1 MNHISRL
8 CALFAAAALL
18 GTAFSPAPTQAQDA
32 PFITTWETGLT
43 REITI
48 PTKGGPS
55 VADYDFQID
64 WGDGTTE
71 TITGDDPD
79 PSHTYSSS
87 GTYTVKIST
96 PNNGQAFPR
105 IYFNNGNP
113 SFGDNS
119 KQLQSIDQWGSIQW
133 ESMGS
138 AFAGAENM
146 TYGATDEP
154 DLSNVTNMR
163 GVFVGAESFNGD
175 IGGWDVSSVT
185 NMGEM
190 FEDATSFNGD
200 IGSWDVSSVT
210 NMRRMFRGATSFNQ
224 DIGPWDVSSVTDM
237 RFMFAGAESFNQDL
251 SGWDVSSVTDMFK
264 MFISADSFNG
274 DISSWDVS
282 SVTNMGEMF
291 RDATSFN
298 GDIGSWDI
306 SSVTDV
312 VAMFEGAESFNGDI
326 GSWDISSVT
335 DVGAMFEGAES
346 FNQDLGQW
354 DVSSVENM
362 RRMFGGATSF
372 NQDISGW
379 DVSSVTDMTGM
390 FGGAESFNQDLGQW
404 DVSSVTYMGFMFQG
418 ATSFNGDIGSWDVS
432 SVTNMTR
439 MFGDAES
446 FNQDLGQWDVSSV
459 TSTQIMF
466 RDATSFNGDIGS
478 WDVSSVR
485 DMESM
490 FESATSFNQDLSSW
504 DVSSVENMR
513 GMFKGAT
520 SFDQPVGQWGND
532 VSNVTSMSSM
542 FRDADSFNQDL
553 SGWDVSSVTNMGFMF
568 QGATSFNQDLGQW
581 DVSGVTNMRGM
592 FKRADSFDGDIGS
605 WDISNVTS
613 VQEMFE
619 SAENFNQDIGS
630 WDVSSVTNMSQ
641 MFNGADSFNQD
652 LDSWSVSNVTRMRI
666 MFRQANSFNGDIS
679 GWDVSSVTNMSSMF
693 SRADSFN
700 QDISG
705 WDVSTVT
712 NMSGMF
718 FRADSFNQ
726 DLGQWDVSSVTSMR
740 GMFGNAESF
749 NGDIGS
755 WDVSSVTNMRRMFSG
770 ATSFNGDISSWNVSN
785 VTDMSFMFEG
795 ATSFDRDI
803 GSWDVSSVDDS
814 GRGSL
819 EGFLSDAELSL
830 SNYDALL
837 LGWSQ
842 LDLNSGLTFDGGQ
855 SEYTGAAADARQS
868 IIEEAGWTINDGGLN
883 EPPVASAD
891 SFETLEGQTL
901 TVEPPGVLGNDT
913 DPEGDSLSASLV
925 SSVSDGSLTLN
936 SDGSF
941 QYTPADGFAGTDQ
954 LTYEAT
960 DVANADTAS
969 ATIEVIGLGEPFITT
984 WETTSPD
991 SVVTVPTE
999 ESESDYNFQV
1009 KWGDGTTET
1018 YSGTDPDPSHSY
1030 EEAGTYR
1037 VEISGT
1043 FPRIYLDAAF
1053 GDQANAK
1060 RLQSID
1066 QWGSIQWESMGKAF
1080 AGAENMTYA
1089 ATDAPD
1095 LSSVTDM
1102 GNMFSGAS
1110 SFDGDLGSWDVSSVT
1125 TMGSMFNEATS
1136 FNQDISGWDVS
1147 SVTDMSTMFGGAESF
1162 NQDIGSWDVS
1172 SVTNM
1177 ESMFESATSFNQD
1190 LGQWDVSSVTDLRRM
1205 FAGTAISP
1213 TNYDR
1218 IIISWATRELQ
1229 EDVSL
1234 GASEVGYC
1242 NSGPFRTHMGLEFGW
1257 SISDAGQQ
1265 DGCPNLLTAS
1275 QARGVVSDRTYEFG
1289 DVATSLTFSGTAG
1302 SGRVTFARY
1311 SSAPRD
1317 VEGISEDNVSQYR
1330 LVAAGGGITSF
1341 GSAEFRLAVSEFGGI
1356 DKPGDVTVYRRP
1368 RPGSGSFIMLATSV
1382 DDNGTPVDISDDT
1395 LSATVTGK
1403 SGEEG
1408 LGEFVLASD
1417 NSENPLEDVLLAPTG
1432 LSAEAEGQQVL
1443 LSWNAVETESLA
1455 GYRLYRSAGQRPDTS
1470 GAGLTE
1476 ELISETTFT
1485 DTTATDNRTYRY
1497 GVTAVDTAGNE
1508 SGLSAAASVFRYPSR
1523 IQAEVSRSFGEAA
1536 GPGDYRLVALPGEG
1550 SRPIADVISGEAG
1563 AEWQAYRDDGSG
1575 EDFLQKFDGSDS
1587 FTFEPGNGFWVTA
1600 TSDLAFEDSVSTVPL
1615 EGDSAATIPL
1625 RQGWNVISNPTGKP
1639 VEWARVR
1646 EANLGSLQPLFG
1658 FEGTFSPAD
1667 SLKAATSGRAY
1678 YLFNGSADRTELRIP
1693 YPGSPSSPGSQEKS
1707 QAPPRAAAE
1716 RGSETG
1722 LVSLSAAPAGS
1733 DDGPASTVRVGTGAG
1748 APRSVVAP
1756 PGRFEP
1762 VSLRIKAGETK
1773 TGKERRPSSRS
1784 RLLMT
1789 ERRDA
1794 DGDGET
1800 FRLRLKSQI
1809 DAPVQIRAR
1818 GLGEA
1823 GVESVALLHPSAGK
1837 TYSLRPDK
1845 SVEIGGDQE
1854 EVALRLAVGTDGY
1867 VDGKREAVLPEK
1879 VRLTSYPNPIR
1890 QQGTLEY
1897 ALPEAQE
1904 VSLTVYDVLGR
1915 KVKTLTRGQ
1924 KEAGRHR
1931 VDLRTGQLSSGIYF
1945 GRLKAGGQTRTQKIT
1960 VVR

>member
-1 MNHISRL
+1 M
-8 CALFAAAALL
+8 
-18 GTAFSPAPTQAQDA
+18 
-32 PFITTWETGLT
+32 
-43 REITI
+43 
-48 PTKGGPS
+48 
-55 VADYDFQID
+55 ADYDFQID

-190 FEDATSFNGD
+190 FSDATSFNGD
-200 IGSWDVSSVT
+200 IGSWDVSSVRD
-210 NMRRMFRGATSFNQ
+210 MRFMFDSAGSFNQ
-224 DIGPWDVSSVTDM
+224 DIGGWNVSSVTDM
-237 RFMFAGAESFNQDL
+237 SRMFQDADSFNQDL
-251 SGWDVSSVTDMFK
+251 SSWDASSVTDMAG

-291 RDATSFN
+291 SDATSFN

-404 DVSSVTYMGFMFQG
+404 DVSSVTDMGFMFER
-418 ATSFNGDIGSWDVS
+418 ARSFNQDIGPWDVS
-432 SVTNMTR
+432 NVTDMTR
-439 MFGDAES
+439 MFGGAES

-459 TSTQIMF
+459 TGMQIMF
-466 RDATSFNGDIGS
+466 ESATSFNQDLGQ

-553 SGWDVSSVTNMGFMF
+553 SGWDVSSVTNMEFMF

-705 WDVSTVT
+705 WDVSSVT
-712 NMSGMF
+712 DMSGMF

-819 EGFLSDAELSL
+819 EGFLSDTELSL

-883 EPPVASAD
+883 EPPVASTD

-1030 EEAGTYR
+1030 EEAGTYK
-1037 VEISGT
+1037 VEIRGT

-1125 TMGSMFNEATS
+1125 TMGGMFNDATN

-1147 SVTDMSTMFGGAESF
+1147 SVTNMS
-1162 NQDIGSWDVS
+1162 
-1172 SVTNM
+1172 
-1177 ESMFESATSFNQD
+1177 SMFDGATSFNQD
-1190 LGQWDVSSVTDLRRM
+1190 LGPWDVSSVESGRSSGMNRM
-1205 FAGTAISP
+1205 FSSTALSS

-1218 IIISWATRELQ
+1218 ILVGWATRDLQ
-1229 EDVSL
+1229 DDVKL
-1234 GASEVGYC
+1234 GASGIQYC
-1242 NSGPFRTHMGLEFGW
+1242 NSSPFFEHMTQGFNWL
-1257 SISDAGQQ
+1257 IDDAGKQ
-1265 DGCPNLLTAS
+1265 DGCPSDLTSS
-1275 QARGVVSDRTYEFG
+1275 QSQQVSNGTFDFE
-1289 DVATSLTFSGTAG
+1289 DVSVSLISSETTGF
-1302 SGRVTFARY
+1302 GRVTLGRY
-1311 SSAPRD
+1311 SEPPRN
-1317 VEGISEDNVSQYR
+1317 VEGISESNVSQYR

-1356 DKPGDVTVYRRP
+1356 DKPGDVTIYRRP
-1368 RPGSGSFIMLATSV
+1368 RPGSGSFNSLATGV
-1382 DDNGTPVDISDDT
+1382 DDNGTPDDISDDT
-1395 LSATVTGK
+1395 LSATVTDA
-1403 SGEEG
+1403 SGARG
-1408 LGEFVLASD
+1408 FGEFVLASD
-1417 NSENPLEDVLLAPTG
+1417 NSENPLEDVLLAPTR

-1455 GYRLYRSAGQRPDTS
+1455 GYRLYRSTGQRPDTS

-1476 ELISETTFT
+1476 GPVSGTSFT
-1485 DTTATDNRTYRY
+1485 DTTATENRTYRY

-1523 IQAEVSRSFGEAA
+1523 IQAEVTRSFGEAA

-1625 RQGWNVISNPTGKP
+1625 RQGWNVISNPTGKA

-1646 EANLGSLQPLFG
+1646 EANADSLQPLFG

-1667 SLKAATSGRAY
+1667 SLKSAASGRAY

-1693 YPGSPSSPGSQEKS
+1693 YPGSPPSSGGQTDSKAGSRPLATGAGQ
-1707 QAPPRAAAE
+1707 
-1716 RGSETG
+1716 SEAR
-1722 LVSLSAAPAGS
+1722 LISLSASLAGAG
-1733 DDGPASTVRVGTGAG
+1733 GPTSTVRVGVRPEEPA
-1748 APRSVVAP
+1748 RSVVAP
-1756 PGRFEP
+1756 PSRFEA
-1762 VSLRIKAGETK
+1762 VSLRIEAGETEVGEDK
-1773 TGKERRPSSRS
+1773 TGKESRQNGRS
-1784 RLLMT
+1784 GLLMAQLR
-1789 ERRDA
+1789 EGG
-1794 DGDGET
+1794 GDGET
-1800 FRLRLKSQI
+1800 FRLRLKGQAG
-1809 DAPVQIRAR
+1809 APVQLKAS

-1823 GVESVALLHPSAGK
+1823 ESVALIRPSVGK
-1837 TYSLRPDK
+1837 TYRLRDGKTVRIKSAEGPVSLK
-1845 SVEIGGDQE
+1845 
-1854 EVALRLAVGTDGY
+1854 LAVGTESY
-1867 VDGKREAVLPEK
+1867 VDGKREAVIPEE

-1945 GRLKAGGQTRTQKIT
+1945 GRLEAGGQTRTQKIT